1 MSSPNN
7 GNQTQAQRYAQAVVQ
22 AMVERWQG
30 TLSQVSQAIRNN
42 GDLSKT
48 LHDGNRSV
56 DERFGALQSKIDGDI
71 SPEAQN
77 LLKLLIQEDDL
88 NLLSSVADALAN
100 LTSGR
105 SGPSRV
111 EITSAVPLTD
121 DEKRQLQEKLSA
133 EHGEGLLYDFRV
145 NEALHG
151 RPAHPH
157 RRQADGHLGGD
168 QAGRAMRERLT
179 SAV

>member
-22 AMVERWQG
+22 AMVERWQE
-30 TLSQVSQAIRNN
+30 TLSQAGQAIRNN
-42 GDLSKT
+42 DELAQT
-48 LHDGNRSV
+48 LHDDNRSV
-56 DERFGALQSKIDGDI
+56 DERFGALQDQVDGDI

-88 NLLSSVADALAN
+88 NLLSSVADALAE

-145 NEALHG
+145 NEALM
-151 RPAHPH
+151 
-157 RRQADGHLGGD
+157 GGLRIRVGD
-168 QAGRAMRERLT
+168 RLTDTSVATRLAAMRDRLT

>member
-22 AMVERWQG
+22 AMVERWQE
-30 TLSQVSQAIRNN
+30 TLSQVSAALRDN
-42 GDLSKT
+42 GDLAKT
-48 LHDGNRSV
+48 LNDGDRSV
-56 DERFGALQSKIDGDI
+56 DDRFGALQSQVDGDI

-77 LLKLLIQEDDL
+77 LLKLLIQGGDL
-88 NLLSSVADALAN
+88 SLLSSVSDALTSI
-100 LTSGR
+100 TSGR

-121 DEKRQLQEKLSA
+121 DEKRQLQGKLSA
-133 EHGEGLLYDFRV
+133 EHGEGMLYDFRV
-145 NEALHG
+145 NEALM
-151 RPAHPH
+151 
-157 RRQADGHLGGD
+157 GGLRIRIGD
-168 QAGRAMRERLT
+168 RLTDTSVATRLAAMREKLT